1 MELVFSDEFNVEGRT
16 FYPGDDPYWEASD
29 LWYGVTADL
38 EWYVAVVCW
47 LRYRIL
53 IKLNSFFCGKRYDP
67 SAITTKDGVSLYF
80 SYCSIGFDVYTLLA
94 SPNNNEQEGY
104 P

>member
-53 IKLNSFFCGKRYDP
+53 IKLNSFSVGKG
-67 SAITTKDGVSLYF
+67 TTLQRSQLKM
-80 SYCSIGFDVYTLLA
+80 A
-94 SPNNNEQEGY
+94 
-104 P
+104 